1 MILYNKEKGSLWI
14 SRPGIYNS
22 IYTSE
27 RSEREIFGVFR
38 CWNGHFFDKCCR
50 YIKHFVG
57 TPRKLCRTNIP
68 VHQAPTTSLRWNSP
82 DWLISPEYFANW
94 GGRGPPGP
102 PFGHATVQNTVLRSL
117 MHGVY
122 ERYFFV
128 PRYIEVPLY
137 AYNVESFH
145 CQTGGAEPGVVT

>member
-102 PFGHATVQNTVLRSL
+102 PFGHATVSSYICTYRSI
-117 MHGVY
+117 
-122 ERYFFV
+122 
-128 PRYIEVPLY
+128 YIYLY
-137 AYNVESFH
+137 LFINLTLLLIYLTHLCIYLHTCMYTYLYISL
-145 CQTGGAEPGVVT
+145 